1 MLYLKALNLEDAA
14 AEYACLQD
22 LPSECGFGNECYGI
36 SYEAF
41 VKEEIPRRLRI
52 AQGLDVPQGRVPDT
66 YYFLWDGDRPVA
78 IFKLRHYLNDA
89 LREGAGHIGYG
100 VRRACRGRGYATRGL
115 ALAIEKA
122 REIVPEDEIYFSV
135 SKNNPASLR
144 VQLKNGAR
152 IHHED
157 EQEYYTRIKL

>member
-22 LPSECGFGNECYGI
+22 LPSENGFGNEYYGI
-36 SYEAF
+36 SHEAF
-41 VKEEIPRRLRI
+41 VQEEIPRRLRI
-52 AQGLDVPQGRVPDT
+52 AQGLDVPEGRVPDT
-66 YYFLWDGDRPVA
+66 YYFLWDDQAPVA
-78 IFKLRHYLNDA
+78 LFKLRHYLNDA

-100 VRRACRGRGYATRGL
+100 VRRARRGRGYATRGL
-115 ALAIEKA
+115 ALALEKA

-157 EQEYYTRIKL
+157 E

>member
-22 LPSECGFGNECYGI
+22 LPSENGFGNEYYGI
-36 SYEAF
+36 SHEAF
-41 VKEEIPRRLRI
+41 VQEEIPRRLRI
-52 AQGLDVPQGRVPDT
+52 AQGLDVPEGRVPDT
-66 YYFLWDGDRPVA
+66 YYFLWDDQAPVA
-78 IFKLRHYLNDA
+78 LFKLRHYLNDA

-115 ALAIEKA
+115 ALALEKA
-122 REIVPEDEIYFSV
+122 RKIVPEDEIYFSV

>member
-144 VQLKNGAR
+144 VQLKNGAH

>member
-14 AEYACLQD
+14 AEYECLQD
-22 LPSECGFGNECYGI
+22 LPSENGFNNECYGI
-36 SYEAF
+36 PYERF

-122 REIVPEDEIYFSV
+122 REIIPEKEIYLSV
-135 SKNNPASLR
+135 SRENTASLR
-144 VQLKNGAR
+144 AQLKNGAY
-152 IHHED
+152 IHHQD
-157 EQEYYTRIKL
+157 ESEYYTRIKL